1 MNISQDLL
9 QLSVN
14 SPSSGE
20 GVENLKIN
28 FNSDNLSISFNG
40 RYLIDIASQI
50 EDESIIINL
59 KDPGSPALI
68 KDLSDTN
75 SFHVIMPM
83 KI

>member
-1 MNISQDLL
+1 MIAIKLDEMSANGKLL
-9 QLSVN
+9 C
-14 SPSSGE
+14 
-20 GVENLKIN
+20 
-28 FNSDNLSISFNG
+28 DFNG